1 MFFLLVYYLYKAKD
15 FNKTFIHTPYTLVI
29 FNPFVTLSYSLSS
42 FLTFSFVL
50 VWLLFL

>member
-1 MFFLLVYYLYKAKD
+1 MFFFISVLLIQAKD

-29 FNPFVTLSYSLSS
+29 FNLFVTLSYSLSS